1 MQASLPEKIQWW
13 REKPV
18 WIMLLLGF
26 SAGIPIL
33 LIFSSLSLWLREA
46 GVAKSSVTFFSWA
59 ALGYSFKFMWA
70 PLIDK
75 VPVPVLSRLMG
86 RRRGWLLVAQL
97 AVITAICWMA
107 SINPQDGLV
116 VMALAA
122 VLLGFS
128 SATQDV
134 VIDAFRIESA
144 NPRMQAILS
153 STYLAGYRI
162 AMIVAGAGALYLAEY
177 FGSTRD
183 VYSYT
188 AWRDTYYCM
197 ALFMLIGVFTTL
209 CISEPARDGS
219 NDYPYAPSDYARFFA
234 VFMVSVA
241 TAVLV
246 FLVAPSAPEL
256 LSGGSQSVFAFG
268 FKTGVLALA
277 LVCAFLV
284 TKLCL
289 ALHLVNRDMVL
300 QGYIEPIKDFF
311 KRYGRLAIWVLLL
324 VGFYRISDIVLGII
338 ANVFYQDMGYSKI
351 DIANVTKVFG
361 VVITILGSFLGG
373 VLALRIGVM
382 RALLLGAV
390 LVVVTNLLFV
400 WLTAIGDQFTYID
413 LPFPSFSF
421 SAKFWFDGWVFL
433 SVPKEL
439 TLVIVMDNL
448 TQGIALIAF
457 IAWLSSLTNVSFT
470 ATQYAIFSS
479 VMTLFPKLFG
489 GYSGTL
495 VEAYGYSNFFI
506 FASALGLPIIAL
518 IYYLSS
524 RLEFE

>member
-1 MQASLPEKIQWW
+1 M
-13 REKPV
+13 
-18 WIMLLLGF
+18 LGF

-46 GVAKSSVTFFSWA
+46 GVSKSSVTFFSWA
-59 ALGYSFKFMWA
+59 ALGYSFKFIWA

-75 VPVPVLSRLMG
+75 LPVPVLSKLMG
-86 RRRGWLLVAQL
+86 RRRGWLLVAQC
-97 AVITAICWMA
+97 AVISAICLMA
-107 SINPQDGLV
+107 VTDPQQGLV
-116 VMALAA
+116 AMALAA

-144 NPRMQAILS
+144 NARMQAILG

-177 FGSTRD
+177 FGSTSTN
-183 VYSYT
+183 YSYI
-188 AWRDTYYCM
+188 AWRNTYFCM
-197 ALFMLIGVFTTL
+197 ALFMLVGVATTL
-209 CISEPARDGS
+209 CIKEPTRAES
-219 NDYPYAPSDYARFFA
+219 NDYPYATRDYARFLA
-234 VFMVSVA
+234 VFILSLA
-241 TAVLV
+241 ILIAI
-246 FLVAPSAPEL
+246 FLVTPSAPDVF
-256 LSGGSQSVFAFG
+256 SGGTQTIFTFLFNAGIFC
-268 FKTGVLALA
+268 LALA
-277 LVCAFLV
+277 SAIMSAMLC
-284 TKLCL
+284 TKLQ
-289 ALHLVNRDMVL
+289 LVNRQMVE
-300 QGYIEPIKDFF
+300 QGYVEPIKDFF
-311 KRYGRLAIWVLLL
+311 KRYGKLAIWVLLL

-361 VVITILGSFLGG
+361 VLMTIVGSFLGG
-373 VLALRIGVM
+373 VLALRVGVM
-382 RALLLGAV
+382 RALMLGAI

-400 WLTAIGDQFTYID
+400 WLTAIGNQFTYFDIP
-413 LPFPSFSF
+413 LPSFSF
-421 SAKFWFDGWVFL
+421 SAGVEFTGWTFL
-433 SVPKEL
+433 SLPKEL
-439 TLVIVMDNL
+439 TLVIIMDNL

-489 GYSGTL
+489 GYSGTI

-506 FASALGLPIIAL
+506 FASALGIPIIGL
-518 IYYLSS
+518 IYFLSS
-524 RLEFE
+524 RLEFEQAARTR